1 MKYFY
6 IFFFNYFIFNKY
18 KMDSVD
24 QETKLPNLMAVGEI
38 PTDLS
43 MDMDTEV
50 LDPVVN
56 NQNGICRFVLSNK
69 GFLHSFSKITLCVDQ
84 AGKNTFPVGVGVHSL
99 IQRCAL
105 RIGTTVVAETDD
117 FNHWMGYKSM
127 FIDND
132 INYERETY
140 TTSRVM
146 AHDLV
151 YINDTDANETERN
164 INASGIIL
172 KSYNEYFT
180 SANGNNGNTTPVKE
194 ILTVNAPVFSVA
206 LADLFPFLRFNQ
218 LPLFMIDQQVSIEL
232 HFEPTASKKRG
243 VALKTAGTGL
253 AFNMDLTQTKF
264 IADYIYYD
272 NSMMET
278 WASQNRV
285 LNWTYNDYRL
295 NKRSF
300 TDAQLQTD
308 LVFDVGGAGR
318 ICNKLI
324 TALELTANDPDLEM
338 VNAFNSTAPDLTGNN
353 NQLAIT
359 NLTYNDHRLYP
370 IDRSNPALHFH
381 DVIQAEQNVPQVCR
395 QEYNKQ
401 GGSIDDT
408 YTYNVY
414 DQSSSIEGLNGKF
427 QYLCYRLNRNERV
440 NSRGIQISLKYT
452 DALPTNYVHRT
463 WLELVKTATL
473 ENGKFSCDYE

>member
-1 MKYFY
+1 MEGS
-6 IFFFNYFIFNKY
+6 IEE
-18 KMDSVD
+18 
-24 QETKLPNLMAVGEI
+24 ETRLPNLMNIGEI

-69 GFLHSFSKITLCVDQ
+69 GFLHSFSKITLSVSN
-84 AGKNTFPVGVGVHSL
+84 AGKNIFPVGVGVHSL

-117 FNHWMGYKSM
+117 FNHWMGYKSL

-132 INYERETY
+132 INYEREAY
-140 TTSRVM
+140 MTSRQL
-146 AHDLV
+146 AHEF
-151 YINDTDANETERN
+151 IFKNDHAGEQSD
-164 INASGIIL
+164 INASGYGL
-172 KSYNEYFT
+172 KSYNEPLNLFGDGAT
-180 SANGNNGNTTPVKE
+180 GTVQPIAEITTE
-194 ILTVNAPVFSVA
+194 NAPVFSIA

-232 HFEPTASKKRG
+232 HFEPTSSKKRCVANGQDG
-243 VALKTAGTGL
+243 VLTGQPY
-253 AFNMDLTQTKF
+253 NMDLTQTKF

-272 NSMMET
+272 NSMMDT

-300 TDAQLQTD
+300 TDAQLQTN

-324 TALELTANDPDLEM
+324 TAIELLANDPDTQM
-338 VNAFNSTAPDLTGNN
+338 VSAYNSTAPDIANGN
-353 NQLAIT
+353 NQLVTT
-359 NLTYNDHRLYP
+359 NLTYNDNRLYP

-381 DVIQAEQNVPQVCR
+381 DVIQAEQNVPNVTR

-401 GGSIDDT
+401 GTGLT
-408 YTYNVY
+408 QVYTYMGYV
-414 DQSSSIEGLNGKF
+414 QSSSLAGLNGKF
-427 QYLCYRLNRNERV
+427 QYLVYRLNRNERV
-440 NSRGIQISLKYT
+440 NSRGIQLELNYT

-473 ENGKFSCDYE
+473 ENGKFRCDYE

>member
-1 MKYFY
+1 MEGA
-6 IFFFNYFIFNKY
+6 
-18 KMDSVD
+18 ME
-24 QETKLPNLMAVGEI
+24 QETRLPNLMAIGEI

-56 NQNGICRFVLSNK
+56 NQNFCRFVLSNK
-69 GFLHSFSKITLCVDQ
+69 GFLHSFSKLTLCVSN

-140 TTSRVM
+140 TTSRVL
-146 AHDLV
+146 AHDFC
-151 YINDTDANETERN
+151 YKNDLNGEQSDVS
-164 INASGIIL
+164 ASGIGL
-172 KSYNEYFT
+172 KGYKQYFNLENDGST
-180 SANGNNGNTTPVKE
+180 GFLDPVDE
-194 ILTVNAPVFSVA
+194 IATENAPVFSVA

-232 HFEPTASKKRG
+232 YFEPTSSKKRC
-243 VALKTAGTGL
+243 VANGNDGIATGQPY
-253 AFNMDLTQTKF
+253 NMDLTQTKL
-264 IADYIYYD
+264 ISDYIYYD
-272 NSMMET
+272 NSMMDT

-300 TDAQLQTD
+300 TDAQLQTNIIM
-308 LVFDVGGAGR
+308 DVGGAGR
-318 ICNKLI
+318 ICNKLVTSI
-324 TALELTANDPDLEM
+324 ELLANDPDTEL
-338 VNAFNSTAPDLTGNN
+338 VSAYHSTAPDIANGNN
-353 NQLAIT
+353 GLFTT
-359 NLTYNDHRLYP
+359 NLTYNDNRLYP
-370 IDRSNPALHFH
+370 IDRKNPALHFH
-381 DVIQAEQNVPQVCR
+381 DVIQAEQNIPHVCR
-395 QEYNKQ
+395 QEYTKQ
-401 GGSIDDT
+401 GSSIST
-408 YTYNVY
+408 VYTYMGLN
-414 DQSSSIEGLNGKF
+414 QSSSLVGLNGKF
-427 QYLCYRLNRNERV
+427 HYICYRLNRNERV
-440 NSRGIQISLKYT
+440 NSRGIQLEINYT

-473 ENGKFSCDYE
+473 ENGKFSCDFE